1 MCVPSSQDF
10 CFGAKRDKQALVSKK
25 DRGKT
30 EERFTK
36 EDAKKGDFQ
45 KVYEVEATREW
56 ETVRGRESVSLSI
69 SSAVIN
75 ISVWQGSAPA
85 FTVNHFLLWWD
96 L

>member
-45 KVYEVEATREW
+45 KVYEVEATRE
-56 ETVRGRESVSLSI
+56 
-69 SSAVIN
+69 
-75 ISVWQGSAPA
+75 
-85 FTVNHFLLWWD
+85 
-96 L
+96 